1 MDPDRPRLAVIDVRT
16 ATTDDVA
23 AMIGLHEEVAAEGT
37 WTGLDRLSLEQE
49 TPG

>member
-1 MDPDRPRLAVIDVRT
+1 VIHVRP
-16 ATTDDVA
+16 ATTDDIV
-23 AMIGLHEEVAAEGT
+23 AMIDLRERVAAEGT